1 MTLYIAVGF
10 ASAAVLWLIIWSV
23 KGLLLTPVRLGENTD
38 AELVL
43 RIRGPEPA
51 AEYTLRSLIWLRE
64 NGTLRAD
71 ILIKTTD
78 TDDETRGVLR
88 RFAAQYR
95 FINYTEEELIDDAG
109 IKRN

>member
-10 ASAAVLWLIIWSV
+10 AAAAVLWLIIWLV
-23 KGLLLTPVRLGENTD
+23 KGLLLTPVRLGKNTD
-38 AELVL
+38 AGLIL
-43 RIRGPEPA
+43 RIHGPEPA

-71 ILIKTTD
+71 ILIKTENI
-78 TDDETRGVLR
+78 DDETRSVLR

-95 FINYTEEELIDDAG
+95 CINYTEGSIDDAG

>member
-1 MTLYIAVGF
+1 MTMYIAVGF

-23 KGLLLTPVRLGENTD
+23 KGLLLTPVRLGRSSD
-38 AELVL
+38 AAVVL
-43 RIRGPEPA
+43 NIRGAEPL

-71 ILIKTTD
+71 IIIKAD
-78 TDDETRGVLR
+78 NIDEETRSVLR

-95 FINYTEEELIDDAG
+95 CIDYTEELFDDAG

>member
-10 ASAAVLWLIIWSV
+10 AAAAVLWLIIWSV
-23 KGLLLTPVRLGENTD
+23 KGLLLTPVRLGSSTD

-43 RIRGPEPA
+43 RIRGAEPVT
-51 AEYTLRSLIWLRE
+51 EYTLRSLIWLRE
-64 NGTLRAD
+64 SGTLRVD
-71 ILIKTTD
+71 IIIKTENI
-78 TDDETRGVLR
+78 DDETRSVLR

-95 FINYTEEELIDDAG
+95 CIDYTEGSFDDAG

>member
-10 ASAAVLWLIIWSV
+10 AAAAVLWLIIWSA
-23 KGLLLTPVRLGENTD
+23 KGLLLTPVRLGKNTD

-51 AEYTLRSLIWLRE
+51 IEYTLRSLIWLRE
-64 NGTLRAD
+64 NGTLRAE
-71 ILIKTTD
+71 LTIKAAEL
-78 TDDETRGVLR
+78 DDETRSVLR
-88 RFAAQYR
+88 RLATQYR
-95 FINYTEEELIDDAG
+95 CINLTEELIEDAG